1 MKKSTQFFT
10 DEYLKECQKLTF
22 DQILEFQENY
32 RKLYQPSEK
41 SKAISV
47 RVPEN
52 LLSNFKG
59 KCSLEGTKYQ
69 RKIKDLMNDWVK
81 N

>member
-1 MKKSTQFFT
+1 MKKSTQFFS
-10 DEYLKECQKLTF
+10 DEYLKECQKMTF
-22 DQILEFQENY
+22 DEILEFQENY
-32 RKLYQPSEK
+32 RKLYKPSEK
-41 SKAISV
+41 SKAISI
-47 RVPEN
+47 RIPDN

-59 KCSLEGTKYQ
+59 KCALEGTKYQ